1 MNFMFFGYVK
11 IKFVIFALLT
21 ILIWRPCQHI
31 NLKSNVLRY
40 DFYLKLDP
48 IFSNKIPQQTPFIS
62 RLTLIRL
69 GFLKVVFP
77 RGGRGGGGGGG
88 QFDPL
93 PVVFRKMYLLKR
105 G

>member
-1 MNFMFFGYVK
+1 MFFGYVK
-11 IKFVIFALLT
+11 IKFVIFDLLT
-21 ILIWRPCQHI
+21 ILIWRPYQHI

-48 IFSNKIPQQTPFIS
+48 IFSNKISQQTPFIS

-77 RGGRGGGGGGG
+77 KEGGGGGGGG
-88 QFDPL
+88 QFDL
-93 PVVFRKMYLLKR
+93 TFIFQEEFIQF
-105 G
+105 